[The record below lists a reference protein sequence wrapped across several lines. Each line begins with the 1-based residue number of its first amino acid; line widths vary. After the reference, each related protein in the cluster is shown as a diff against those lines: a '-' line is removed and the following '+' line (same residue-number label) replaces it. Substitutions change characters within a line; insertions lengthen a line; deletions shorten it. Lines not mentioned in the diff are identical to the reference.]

1 MTWREYH
8 GLTKRSVESL
18 RRTQRHIDWVNSRKK
33 QQKNRRDSI
42 KDSRF
47 HVLPPERSLREFTTS
62 VNPVWR
68 LLPLRVVYGQTG
80 SNRITSCLPTTRK
93 VARPVNARAL

>member
-1 MTWREYH
+1 VTWREYH
-8 GLTKRSVESL
+8 GLTKHSVESL

-33 QQKNRRDSI
+33 QQKNRRNSI
-42 KDSRF
+42 KDWRF

-68 LLPLRVVYGQTG
+68 LLPFRVVYGQPGSYKLTG
-80 SNRITSCLPTTRK
+80 QVSTDK
-93 VARPVNARAL
+93 RAPG